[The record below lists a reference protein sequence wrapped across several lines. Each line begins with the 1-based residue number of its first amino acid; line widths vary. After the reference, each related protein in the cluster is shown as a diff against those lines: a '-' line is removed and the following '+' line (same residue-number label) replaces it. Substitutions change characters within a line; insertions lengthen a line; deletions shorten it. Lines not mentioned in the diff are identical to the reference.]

1 MWTVKTYHMIGSRE
15 LGLMKEGVILVNT
28 ARGAVIDESALVDA
42 LRSRKIG
49 AAGLDVMEQEP
60 LPADSA
66 LRQFNNVTFT
76 THVARYSQEAVET
89 LYRSGAEIGADML
102 SGRWVPTI
110 VNPEVRDKAE
120 ARWGAFADGSEQ

>member
-42 LRSRKIG
+42 LRSGKIG

-60 LPADSA
+60 LPAGSA

-76 THVARYSQEAVET
+76 THVASYSLVAVET
-89 LYRSGAEIGADML
+89 GGYGPGRPRSENCGYWSPM
-102 SGRWVPTI
+102 
-110 VNPEVRDKAE
+110 
-120 ARWGAFADGSEQ
+120 